1 MDRCIDVENFKG
13 TINMEKARL
22 IITAVFL
29 TFAAV
34 YTTAQPLEVPGRIDN
49 VIVYRGQA
57 LVTRTIETDLPEGTS
72 EIIVPDL
79 PSEIVSESLFAQ
91 SKNNA
96 RVISVRYR
104 EKSIKEDTRE
114 EVKQL
119 EAQIEEIQKR
129 IYVIGRDRH
138 HSGDCWGRYNKLWEL
153 TLQAEQQDLNRALL
167 QPEALSGLTEYL
179 EKKSIFWHQENVNL
193 EQQKSQLEKEVGL
206 LNKQLEELKAGRS
219 KKERQAVI
227 YIDSPDK
234 IHSQISL
241 SYLVN
246 NASWLPQY
254 NLYALPDRKKML
266 VEYNAVIHQASGE
279 NWDGVQV
286 NLSTAQPT
294 TEAGAPILD
303 AMKVGLLPGAI
314 SKEPS
319 GVPADAMN
327 VQSPLIY
334 DSSGRW
340 RDLTEDFDR
349 LQRQRRDMIIRGKG
363 ANTELQQ
370 LAMGNQMIELKAD
383 KKSLRM
389 IKQQAEAFARNEGVS
404 VAYNLS
410 GKLTMPSR
418 SDQQLVT
425 ITSFETDA
433 DFVFVATPLLTDY
446 VYLQADSVNNSDTFL
461 LTGPAN
467 MYRDGQFAGKGRLD
481 MVPVGKKFTVGFG
494 VESRI
499 QVVRELEDK
508 QIDSWLGNW
517 VENYKYR
524 IAINNYSDRKISLR
538 LMDRM
543 PYTEDEG
550 LGISGFKTNST
561 LSGSSEYLRSAKAKG
576 ILRWDLTLEPE
587 TFDDTA
593 TVVTYEYTIKYD
605 NDMHLGTVG
614 G

>member
-1 MDRCIDVENFKG
+1 
-13 TINMEKARL
+13 MEKVRL

-34 YTTAQPLEVPGRIDN
+34 YATAQPLEVPGKIDS

-57 LVTRTIETDLPEGTS
+57 LVTRIIEADLPEGTA

-79 PSEIVSESLFAQ
+79 PEEIVSESLFAQ
-91 SKNNA
+91 SRNDA
-96 RVISVRYR
+96 RVVSVRYR

-119 EAQIEEIQKR
+119 ETQIEEMQKK
-129 IYVIGRDRH
+129 IYVLDRNRN
-138 HSGDCWGRYNKLWEL
+138 HSGKCWGRYNKLWEFA
-153 TLQAEQQDLNRALL
+153 LQAEQHDLNRALL

-179 EKKSIFWHQENVNL
+179 EKKSIYWHQENVNL
-193 EQQKSQLEKEVGL
+193 EQEKARLEKEVGL
-206 LNKQLEELKAGRS
+206 LNKQLDELRAGRS

-227 YIDSPDK
+227 YIENPGK
-234 IHSQISL
+234 IHGQISL

-254 NLYALPDRKKML
+254 NLRALPDREKML

-286 NLSTAQPT
+286 SLSTAQPT
-294 TEAGAPILD
+294 TEAGAPVLD
-303 AMKVGLLPGAI
+303 AMKVGLLPGVI

-319 GVPADAMN
+319 GVPVDAMN
-327 VQSPLIY
+327 VQTCLTG
-334 DSSGRW
+334 DSSGKW

-349 LQRQRRDMIIRGKG
+349 LQRQRRQAGIRGK
-363 ANTELQQ
+363 AAESELQ
-370 LAMGNQMIELKAD
+370 LFAMHNQMIELKAD

-389 IKQQAEAFARNEGVS
+389 IRQQADIFARNEGVS

-446 VYLQADSVNNSDTFL
+446 VYLQADSVNNSNTL
-461 LTGPAN
+461 LLAGPAN
-467 MYRDGQFAGKGRLD
+467 MYRDGQFAGKGHLD

-508 QIDSWLGNW
+508 EINSWLGNY

-524 IAINNYSDRKISLR
+524 IAVNNYSGRRINLR

-543 PYTEDEG
+543 PYTEDEN
-550 LGISGFKTNST
+550 LGISDFKTNST
-561 LSGSSEYLRSAKAKG
+561 LSGNSEYLRSAKAKG
-576 ILRWDLTLEPE
+576 ILRWDLTVEPE

-593 TVVTYEYTIKYD
+593 TAVTYEYTIKYD
-605 NDMHLGTVG
+605 NDMHIGTVG

>member
-1 MDRCIDVENFKG
+1 
-13 TINMEKARL
+13 MEKVRL

-34 YTTAQPLEVPGRIDN
+34 YTTAQPLEVPGRIDS

-57 LVTRTIETDLPEGTS
+57 LVTRIIETDLSEGTA

-79 PSEIVSESLFAQ
+79 PEGIVSESLFAQ
-91 SKNNA
+91 SGLDA

-114 EVKQL
+114 EVKEL
-119 EAQIEEIQKR
+119 EAQIEDIQKR
-129 IYVIGRDRH
+129 IYVTDRNRQ
-138 HSGDCWGRYNKLWEL
+138 HSGQCWNRYNKLWEL
-153 TLQAEQQDLNRALL
+153 TLQGEQQDLNRALL
-167 QPEALSGLTEYL
+167 QPDGLSGVTEYL
-179 EKKSIFWHQENVNL
+179 EKKSVFWHKENVDL
-193 EQQKSQLEKEVGL
+193 EQQKSQLEKELGL
-206 LNKQLEELKAGRS
+206 LNKRLEELKAGRS
-219 KKERQAVI
+219 KKERQAII
-227 YIDSPDK
+227 YIDSPGK
-234 IHSQISL
+234 IHGQISL

-254 NLYALPDRKKML
+254 NLRAMPGEEKML
-266 VEYNAVIHQASGE
+266 IEYNAVIHQSSGE
-279 NWDGVQV
+279 DWDGVQV
-286 NLSTAQPT
+286 SLSTAQPT
-294 TEAGAPILD
+294 TEAGAPVLD
-303 AMKVGLLPGAI
+303 AMKVGLMPGAI
-314 SKEPS
+314 SKGPS
-319 GVPADAMN
+319 GIPVDALN
-327 VQSPLIY
+327 VQSSPIS
-334 DSSGRW
+334 DSSKW
-340 RDLTEDFDR
+340 RDLTEDFEQ
-349 LQRQRRDMIIRGKG
+349 LQRQRREAGIRGK
-363 ANTELQQ
+363 AAQSELQQ
-370 LAMGNQMIELKAD
+370 LATGNQMIELKAD

-389 IKQQAEAFARNEGVS
+389 IRQQAETFARNEGVS

-425 ITSFETDA
+425 ITSFEADA
-433 DFVFVATPLLTDY
+433 DFIFVATPLLTDY
-446 VYLQADSVNNSDTFL
+446 VYLQADSVNNSDSL
-461 LTGPAN
+461 LLAGPAN

-508 QIDSWLGNW
+508 EIDSWLGNW

-524 IAINNYSDRKISLR
+524 IAINNYSDRKINLR

-550 LGISGFKTNST
+550 LGISDFKTNST
-561 LSGSSEYLRSAKAKG
+561 LSGNSEYLRSAKAKG
-576 ILRWDLTLEPE
+576 ILRWDLTLEPD

-605 NDMHLGTVG
+605 NDMHIGTVG